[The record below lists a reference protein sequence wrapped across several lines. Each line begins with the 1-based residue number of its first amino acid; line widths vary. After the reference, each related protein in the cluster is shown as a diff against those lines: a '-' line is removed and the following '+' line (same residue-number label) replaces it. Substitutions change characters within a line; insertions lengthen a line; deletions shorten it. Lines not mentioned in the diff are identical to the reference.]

1 MDNESII
8 NELERNG
15 EVIRQLLTGTP
26 KEMVSWRYAAGKWS
40 LLEVICHLYDEER
53 EDFRARV
60 KLILN
65 DPTEPWVKIDPPAW
79 VLDRHYAQQ
88 DFEKKIQEFVIERD
102 RSVAWL
108 NSLKAPKWD
117 NYFVHPKVG
126 PVSAQLILEN
136 WLAHDLLHI
145 RQILKIKYEY
155 LKTNIS
161 NPLDYAGE
169 W

>member
-1 MDNESII
+1 MNTESIVS
-8 NELERNG
+8 ELQRNG
-15 EVIRQLLTGTP
+15 EVIRQLLTHTP
-26 KEMVSWRYAAGKWS
+26 RKVYTYRYAPGKWS

-60 KLILN
+60 KQILS

-79 VLDRHYAQQ
+79 VYDRHYAKQ

-108 NSLKAPKWD
+108 NSLKDPKWE

-145 RQILKIKYEY
+145 RQILRIKYEY
-155 LKTNIS
+155 LKANIS